1 MNLQQYFITTY
12 LEIYNVLITNY
23 NNIKFKHFKITN
35 ITQTNIN
42 TCTSSS
48 IYFNFFVLRCLIFMK
63 SFLPFSLFSLLT
75 NLFNVNTNKKN
86 LLNIKMET
94 NKVSRSLIC
103 QDDLITTIN
112 KFDQDFNELNSQ
124 YNVPN
129 NYVMSS
135 CTLQNKNNNQLNRML
150 FCYYN
155 KNTFYKNTFRNML
168 LVNNISFDENNDN
181 IEVKVFKMR
190 PRLLTLKLS
199 DIADKHVNDMFNLKL
214 E

>member
-1 MNLQQYFITTY
+1 
-12 LEIYNVLITNY
+12 
-23 NNIKFKHFKITN
+23 
-35 ITQTNIN
+35 
-42 TCTSSS
+42 
-48 IYFNFFVLRCLIFMK
+48 MK